1 MERAQPSAKKPSAL
15 RDVFE
20 RKIRKLIHVMFLHI
34 VFAMKPK
41 ELTHTPVDPVGMKIY
56 YETMIKPVI
65 AIMLSLPIDFSLSE
79 ELSVFYMETVFIS
92 TAVNLQT
99 CRIKMICN
107 RLRSRLNKLEN
118 DYVMEVGS
126 VSAAR
131 GPIILQPPA
140 ESDRDS
146 GQMSAPIRQNTGP
159 EIRGQMSAPI
169 RQDSVT
175 EFYKI
180 LNKCHEYVKSLEFD
194 MVIYRLMDG
203 YSVKNILRDE
213 KLDKLRREVY
223 PEYVFIRKLYCYPID
238 CVDHTKSIRGYPDY
252 NGCVEDMK
260 PAELDKFIRPGYVC
274 MTSPMNTPISESL
287 VEIMVAEFNK
297 KLARFTKHYHV

>member
-1 MERAQPSAKKPSAL
+1 MERVQPSAKKPSAL

-65 AIMLSLPIDFSLSE
+65 AIMLSLPNDFSLSK

-126 VSAAR
+126 VS
-131 GPIILQPPA
+131 
-140 ESDRDS
+140 
-146 GQMSAPIRQNTGP
+146 
-159 EIRGQMSAPI
+159 
-169 RQDSVT
+169 

-194 MVIYRLMDG
+194 MVIHSLMNG
-203 YSVKNILRDE
+203 YSVKNVLRDE
-213 KLDKLRREVY
+213 KLDKRRREVY
-223 PEYVFIRKLYCYPID
+223 PEYVFIRKLYCCPID

-287 VEIMVAEFNK
+287 VEIMVAEFNR
-297 KLARFTKHYHV
+297 KLARFTKHYHA